1 MIDIENKIVTLI
13 GDAISASLPGVTVS
27 SEYIDTPPGF
37 PAVTITEGNSTV
49 VKRMR
54 TAQAIENGVDV
65 MYEINVYSN
74 KTTGKKAQAKSIMD
88 VVDAAMAG
96 LGFTRT
102 YRNPVPNFNDAT
114 IFRLVAR
121 YEATVLPE
129 GDNGYRIY
137 TN

>member
-1 MIDIENKIVTLI
+1 
-13 GDAISASLPGVTVS
+13 
-27 SEYIDTPPGF
+27 
-37 PAVTITEGNSTV
+37 
-49 VKRMR
+49 MR

-74 KTTGKKAQAKSIMD
+74 RTQGKKEQAKSIMD
-88 VVDAAMAG
+88 VVDATMAD

-129 GDNGYRIY
+129 GNNGYRIY
-137 TN
+137 AN